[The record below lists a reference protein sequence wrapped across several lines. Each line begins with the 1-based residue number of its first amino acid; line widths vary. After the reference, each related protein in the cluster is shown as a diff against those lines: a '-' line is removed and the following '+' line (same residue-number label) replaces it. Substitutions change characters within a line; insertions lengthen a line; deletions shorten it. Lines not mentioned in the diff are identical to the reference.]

1 MNTAITAVTF
11 TPSDLLAVAQ
21 DQITT
26 TSLKVAEAF
35 GKQHKDVLRKIEN
48 LECPDEFASAHF
60 CAHVQT
66 VEIGNGATRESKVYR
81 MTKDGFML
89 LVMGFT
95 GKAAMATKIGYINA
109 FNQMAAQLAKS
120 AEPTQPKRRAKALPN
135 GLTLEQQDSVK
146 QLVKARVEA
155 LPQNKQAKAAIT
167 CWSALKSKFG
177 TSYKEIAP
185 EQFSEALSLVARLP
199 LDGMEGELLL
209 ADALAQPSNPVS
221 YHYPLAEWVA
231 DNRGAM
237 GPQYHDSAT
246 VPLDALIGGGAW
258 SAIGRLLGELDR
270 QQHDVSA
277 CRAEL
282 RALKC
287 HLEQCH
293 TKLGQIAEFAATA
306 RRYVWREYQ

>member
-1 MNTAITAVTF
+1 MNTPIAIPTLNAA
-11 TPSDLLAVAQ
+11 DLITIDN
-21 DQITT
+21 DQPMT
-26 TSLKVAEAF
+26 TSLKVAEFF
-35 GKQHKDVLRKIEN
+35 GKRHDDVLKKIRS
-48 LECPDEFASAHF
+48 LECSDEFALRNFAECSRAGSNNKPEPF
-60 CAHVQT
+60 FA
-66 VEIGNGATRESKVYR
+66 
-81 MTKDGFML
+81 MTKDGFIF
-89 LVMGFT
+89 VAMGFT
-95 GKAAMATKIGYINA
+95 GKKAAGVKEAYINA
-109 FNQMAAQLAKS
+109 FNLMAAQLAKP
-120 AEPTQPKRRAKALPN
+120 ADPTKPKRRAKALPN

-209 ADALAQPSNPVS
+209 AGAVAQPNEPAR
-221 YHYPLAEWVA
+221 YHYPLADWVA

-237 GPQYHDSAT
+237 GPQYHDTAT
-246 VPLDALIGGGAW
+246 VPLEALIGGGAW